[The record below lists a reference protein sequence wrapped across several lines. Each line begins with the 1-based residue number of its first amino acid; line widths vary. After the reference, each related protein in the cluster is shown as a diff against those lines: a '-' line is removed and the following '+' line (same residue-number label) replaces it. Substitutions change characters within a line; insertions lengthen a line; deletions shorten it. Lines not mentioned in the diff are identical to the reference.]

1 MMKSVQ
7 TRKKNEATFPKR
19 FLCSSVQYIL
29 HTMYVYNITLLSV
42 HIHQRVQSDIMLVSP
57 GIFNSG
63 VLTSFRVQSG
73 RFPFFF
79 IFSLFFSLSG
89 KWPFVGRSMT
99 IDEREI
105 PHVHTRIP
113 QSAIMNGVQTPV
125 QIAWPLLLHII
136 TEAFLTLHF
145 YWKFRKPTLIVAIC
159 SNTQISWYC
168 CIRW

>member
-79 IFSLFFSLSG
+79 FHFFSLLFV
-89 KWPFVGRSMT
+89 KWQMT
-99 IDEREI
+99 IRRSIDDDRWKRNS
-105 PHVHTRIP
+105 PCTHTH
-113 QSAIMNGVQTPV
+113 SAISDHEWCTNTSANCMTVVAAYHYRSISNV
-125 QIAWPLLLHII
+125 
-136 TEAFLTLHF
+136 AFLLKISKT
-145 YWKFRKPTLIVAIC
+145 
-159 SNTQISWYC
+159 NTHC
-168 CIRW
+168 RHL